1 MGCGTCSTNTG
12 SVSAGC
18 KSNGTCGTSGCN
30 KLNVYDWLAGMQL
43 PENQKPFNII
53 EVQFKGT
60 RKEYFR
66 NTEYLPVRSGD
77 MVAVEG
83 TPGHDIGTVTLTG
96 ELVKLQLNK
105 HKLNYDSAE
114 IRQMYRVARSAD
126 IEKYNSIRA
135 QEVKTMYKAR
145 VIAGELGLKMKLSD
159 VEYQGDGKKAI
170 FYYSA
175 EERVDF
181 RELIKRLAVEFHIRI
196 EMKQI
201 GLRQEAGRL
210 GGIGVCGRELCCSTW
225 LTDFKVVSTSAAR
238 YQNLAINP
246 VKLAGQC
253 GKLKCC
259 LNYEL
264 ESYMDALRDIPDS
277 SINLFTEKGKAIHR
291 KTDIFRRFMWYEI
304 IPQLPEGEKYF
315 SNADNWIMLSVDRVK
330 EIIAL
335 NKTNQKP
342 ADLKDENEEEE
353 VVIAQPDYSD
363 VVGQDSITRLDHKK
377 KKKKKKKH
385 NRPRGD
391 NRQLP
396 SPNKVN

>member
-1 MGCGTCSTNTG
+1 
-12 SVSAGC
+12 VSAGC